1 MSPQKT
7 SEEIQQDI
15 DAAWSELDPRQLEI
29 MGRMTVAEKI
39 QAVSRLHANARD
51 MAIATERHFH
61 PELSEDEIHNRAMAR
76 VMRVSEW
83 EPELR
88 RKIFG
93 F

>member
-1 MSPQKT
+1 MKQRT
-7 SEEIQQDI
+7 REEIRQ
-15 DAAWSELDPRQLEI
+15 AVRTARNELDPRQLEI

-61 PELSEDEIHNRAMAR
+61 PELSEDEIHRRAMAR